1 MREYRQ
7 EDMIREARSEAIS
20 SQQREMYLE
29 QRIAQLEAQQ
39 NAQNDAAGTT
49 AAPVTAAPAPV
60 AQ

>member
-7 EDMIREARSEAIS
+7 EDMIRQARSEAIS

-39 NAQNDAAGTT
+39 NAQNAAAGTT